1 MMSTGKNMHRIAFAL
16 CVLAADGCAS
26 AQSGSG
32 FNSFL
37 RAIAAECKP
46 LIIGSENMGEAIV
59 FNGLGANP
67 DHYNTFLAQTEALY
81 NGGISSQVYRSSMT
95 SFIGAGS
102 SNQRSFDCIEA
113 HLPSQSGAAPAP
125 K

>member
-1 MMSTGKNMHRIAFAL
+1 MSTGKHMRRIAFAL
-16 CVLAADGCAS
+16 CVLAAGGCAS
-26 AQSGSG
+26 AQGGSG
-32 FNSFL
+32 FNNFL
-37 RAIAAECKP
+37 QAIAAECKP

-67 DHYNTFLAQTEALY
+67 EHYNNFLAQTEALY
-81 NGGISSQVYRSSMT
+81 NGGIPSQVYRSSMT

-113 HLPSQSGAAPAP
+113 HLPSRSGVAPVP